1 MPTVPIVPTQ
11 ELQGG
16 GFQPFSAGGA
26 VEPVRDFSGAQTRE
40 MGAQMLNAGQVLG
53 SIASKMQDE
62 MDDAATKQAE
72 TGFLTQAQA
81 ILRGENGYLN
91 SLGASAADPS
101 GAIAALEEAQ
111 KEAEKGLTNDVQRLM
126 FRQSASRN
134 VLNFTSQITEHKVK
148 QTREY
153 ATGESKARAER
164 YTLEAANNFD
174 SIGMVDADGNPTG
187 PYTIALNTALKEAND
202 AADLAMLP
210 ADSEQRKAMVRGVYS
225 TAATGVVTNLMNS
238 GRFLEAKTYI
248 DTLVRE
254 GQLDGD
260 TALKLSSS
268 VDAGY
273 DKQRGIEIGEAVY
286 NGRTVGGTPAP
297 EDLQN
302 AITTIVPGAQ
312 VKPVNRRIPIS
323 TGTQPGRQPLQL
335 EGMNEALIQNWELVQ
350 GDFGRALPV
359 VSGKRDAATNAKA
372 GGAKQSQHLDGNA
385 IDVDTSGMSQEER
398 IRLIKA
404 AAARGFTGIGVY
416 ENSLHFDMRAGGPA
430 MWGPSHG
437 AESVPEWARGL
448 RSEIGSGKP
457 GNGRTYHVPN
467 TSGDGF
473 QSIDVQPIKGM
484 AINDFVK
491 LLRSQGVEVADI
503 VTPQAE
509 AGQDPIWHM
518 AVKLPSQMFGAR
530 DGGVQVPT
538 KADGKKDLAAME
550 AAIKAMNL
558 EPDQKITAL
567 EKVRLN
573 YEEDEKRDKDN
584 YDALYK
590 QATNVAY
597 ARVGGW
603 QDIDNVTWGKLTVE
617 DREKLKERPTK
628 SDPDTVLQFLKNPQ
642 LGKEGTIEKYRH
654 LLSDSDYQRFYGD
667 ANGPDAE
674 KKIPEAAFD
683 SDMFENTLIQAG
695 QSALLNS
702 KDDADKETLISMRDK
717 FKALIDDEQNRR
729 GKKLTRTE
737 KQALLDNMLIEKAY
751 RDNSDMSALGQRLW
765 ANDEEQP
772 LYFMTPEDQI
782 RAYVKVGSE
791 NIQLSKIPKSR
802 RERIIK
808 NLTERGIF
816 ASGQAIAEA
825 WVQAGKPQ

>member
-16 GFQPFSAGGA
+16 GFQPFSTGGA
-26 VEPVRDFSGAQTRE
+26 VEPVRDFSGRQIEE
-40 MGAQMLNAGQVLG
+40 MGSKMLTAGTVLG

-62 MDDAATKQAE
+62 LDDAATKQAE

-91 SLGASAADPS
+91 TLGASAADPS

-134 VLNFTSQITEHKVK
+134 VLNFKSQIAEHRVT
-148 QTREY
+148 QTRTF
-153 ATGESKARAER
+153 AAGESKARAER

-187 PYTIALNTALKEAND
+187 PYEVALRTALQEANA

-210 ADSEQRKAMVRGVYS
+210 PNSEQRQAMVRDVYGKVAS
-225 TAATGVVTNLMNS
+225 GVVTNMLS
-238 GRFLEAKTYI
+238 AGRYLEAKTYI
-248 DTLVRE
+248 DKIVGE
-254 GQLDGD
+254 GQIDGD
-260 TALKLSSS
+260 TALRLSKA

-335 EGMNEALIQNWELVQ
+335 EGVKESLINNWELVQ
-350 GDFGRALPV
+350 GDFGRAVPI
-359 VSGKRDAATNAKA
+359 VSGKRDVATNAKA

-385 IDVDTSGMSQEER
+385 IDVDTSGMSREER

-448 RSEIGSGKP
+448 RSEMGNGKP

-503 VTPQAE
+503 VTPPAE

-530 DGGVQVPT
+530 EGGVQVPT
-538 KADGKKDLAAME
+538 MPDGKKDLVGIE

-558 EPDQKITAL
+558 EPDQEAAALQTARAQYAL
-567 EKVRLN
+567 
-573 YEEDEKRDKDN
+573 DEKREEEA
-584 YDALYK
+584 YAATLE
-590 QATNVAY
+590 QAQAVAY
-597 ARVGGW
+597 KRVGGW
-603 QDIDNVTWGKLTVE
+603 QDIDAVTWGKLKQE
-617 DREKLKERPTK
+617 DKSKLMEQPRG
-628 SDPDTVLQFLKNPQ
+628 SDPDTVLKFLDDPL
-642 LGKEGTIEKYRH
+642 LGKKGTIEKYRH
-654 LLSDSDYQRFYGD
+654 LLSESDYQRFYAA

-674 KKIPEAAFD
+674 TKIREASIDA
-683 SDMFENTLIQAG
+683 DMFNATLNRNG
-695 QSALLNS
+695 LTALTNA
-702 KDDADKETLISMRDK
+702 KDRSPEKQQEIEFRNK
-717 FKALIDDEQNRR
+717 FKVLIDAEQ
-729 GKKLTRTE
+729 TRLKRSLSMTE
-737 KQALLDNMLIEKAY
+737 KQAILDGMLIDKAFV
-751 RDNSDMSALGQRLW
+751 DSWGSDENKPVLLMS
-765 ANDEEQP
+765 
-772 LYFMTPEDQI
+772 EDDLKS
-782 RAYVKVGSE
+782 AYVKVGQE
-791 NIQLSKIPKSR
+791 EVRLAQIPAGERAKITSALKTRGMPV
-802 RERIIK
+802 
-808 NLTERGIF
+808 TE
-816 ASGQAIAEA
+816 QAIAEL
-825 WVQAGKPQ
+825 WIKAGKPR